1 MHRVN
6 NKRVLNRIADRT
18 RKAGKARNLI
28 ASAAIMLTTVL
39 FTSVFTVG
47 GSLVQ
52 KQQEATMRQVG
63 GSSHASYKFLT
74 QEEYDIVKK
83 DEMLKEISYRIL
95 VGNVVNKELLKL
107 HTEVSYYEDLD
118 ARFCFCYPDE
128 GSMP

>member
-63 GSSHASYKFLT
+63 GSSHAS
-74 QEEYDIVKK
+74 
-83 DEMLKEISYRIL
+83 
-95 VGNVVNKELLKL
+95 
-107 HTEVSYYEDLD
+107 
-118 ARFCFCYPDE
+118 
-128 GSMP
+128 